1 MRTDKKI
8 ARYIEKNGREI
19 KNYSAMCKILGEKPT
34 SGEGKKNQLDKWRM
48 YFDYEREGH
57 KYYIVEIYDDKTV
70 KANEEMNKTKKNM
83 KHILE
88 RSKYRKEIISVLL
101 YLLKKENSDNIR
113 QTKISLAKSCGFFN
127 KDVIDTRKYH
137 KYIEFRTERKA
148 ILGYKN
154 YFKADIDEET
164 YYEYTNSIRKSAYK
178 AVMNTLKV
186 LADSGI
192 LEYEMVNV
200 GNTYNESRLLDK
212 DEEKIYKECKEE
224 ACNNVLELYNQKVK
238 EKKDKIELKDFVMIH
253 NIREA
258 YYEWLGSIVKE
269 KLGFTSVMEN
279 YDIYLT
285 VKGDELIKEFDEIK
299 TPEEYHETINIINT
313 KFIETLK
320 NNIDTQIKKDE
331 EFNMTNEFISM
342 SFGSEFKRE
351 NNQIGYGKKEEIE
364 YYNKSEIIDL
374 LVSHEQTTD
383 AIDIDEY
390 IEQNRERVQEKIIS
404 EDEICDETKK
414 ILEMITSVS

>member
-1 MRTDKKI
+1 
-8 ARYIEKNGREI
+8 
-19 KNYSAMCKILGEKPT
+19 
-34 SGEGKKNQLDKWRM
+34 
-48 YFDYEREGH
+48 
-57 KYYIVEIYDDKTV
+57 
-70 KANEEMNKTKKNM
+70 
-83 KHILE
+83 
-88 RSKYRKEIISVLL
+88 
-101 YLLKKENSDNIR
+101 
-113 QTKISLAKSCGFFN
+113 
-127 KDVIDTRKYH
+127 
-137 KYIEFRTERKA
+137 
-148 ILGYKN
+148 
-154 YFKADIDEET
+154 
-164 YYEYTNSIRKSAYK
+164 
-178 AVMNTLKV
+178 
-186 LADSGI
+186 
-192 LEYEMVNV
+192 
-200 GNTYNESRLLDK
+200 
-212 DEEKIYKECKEE
+212 
-224 ACNNVLELYNQKVK
+224 
-238 EKKDKIELKDFVMIH
+238 MIH

-390 IEQNRERVQEKIIS
+390 IEQNREERLRLSQ
-404 EDEICDETKK
+404 
-414 ILEMITSVS
+414 ILCKVFTRPPR

>member
-137 KYIEFRTERKA
+137 KYIEF
-148 ILGYKN
+148 
-154 YFKADIDEET
+154 
-164 YYEYTNSIRKSAYK
+164 
-178 AVMNTLKV
+178 
-186 LADSGI
+186 
-192 LEYEMVNV
+192 
-200 GNTYNESRLLDK
+200 
-212 DEEKIYKECKEE
+212 
-224 ACNNVLELYNQKVK
+224 
-238 EKKDKIELKDFVMIH
+238 
-253 NIREA
+253 
-258 YYEWLGSIVKE
+258 
-269 KLGFTSVMEN
+269 
-279 YDIYLT
+279 
-285 VKGDELIKEFDEIK
+285 
-299 TPEEYHETINIINT
+299 
-313 KFIETLK
+313 
-320 NNIDTQIKKDE
+320 
-331 EFNMTNEFISM
+331 
-342 SFGSEFKRE
+342 
-351 NNQIGYGKKEEIE
+351 
-364 YYNKSEIIDL
+364 
-374 LVSHEQTTD
+374 
-383 AIDIDEY
+383 
-390 IEQNRERVQEKIIS
+390 
-404 EDEICDETKK
+404 
-414 ILEMITSVS
+414 